1 MTRLSGRMTT
11 SLLSS
16 GSGACLD
23 SHIRFVYEGPQH
35 AQTAHL
41 VSHDTLFF
49 FFSLNL
55 KITLIF
61 FLYSKKLSIH

>member
-35 AQTAHL
+35 AQTAPL
-41 VSHDTLFF
+41 VSHDTLFLF
-49 FFSLNL
+49 FFLFKFKN
-55 KITLIF
+55 KPNF
-61 FLYSKKLSIH
+61 FLLYSRS

>member
-35 AQTAHL
+35 AQTAPL
-41 VSHDTLFF
+41 VSQDILCYRFKNNLNFF
-49 FFSLNL
+49 F
-55 KITLIF
+55 
-61 FLYSKKLSIH
+61 